1 MWSDYWNS
9 GCIQILRPFGP
20 QDDIGAMAV
29 GMTLGA
35 MAVGMALGVMMIPVG
50 LGDDYGKNTSNW
62 GDYERK
68 YA

>member
-29 GMTLGA
+29 GM
-35 MAVGMALGVMMIPVG
+35 ALGVMMIPVG
-50 LGDDYGKNTSNW
+50 LGDNYGENTSKRKV
-62 GDYERK
+62 YERK

>member
-35 MAVGMALGVMMIPVG
+35 MRMPGG

>member
-9 GCIQILRPFGP
+9 GCIQILRPFGS
-20 QDDIGAMAV
+20 QDDI
-29 GMTLGA
+29 GA
-35 MAVGMALGVMMIPVG
+35 MAVGMALGVMMMPVG